1 MKETINKLFK
11 GIEILIAIFLMVMI
25 GLMFM
30 NVVLRYF
37 FSKGFAWSEEIARI
51 CFIYLVY
58 LGSIEAAKDNRHLL
72 IDSLLLK
79 FKPSTQ
85 RYIYAL
91 IQLCIIW
98 LMGTLTI
105 GSWGLMKLNLHDRWV
120 ATHFPIYL
128 VYLSGVVLG
137 VSIILIS
144 VANLIHLFIQKKSVE
159 ELIAV
164 PIGEIDDA
172 LASAE

>member
-1 MKETINKLFK
+1 
-11 GIEILIAIFLMVMI
+11 
-25 GLMFM
+25 MFM

-37 FSKGFAWSEEIARI
+37 FNKGFAWSEEISRI

-79 FKPSTQ
+79 FKPTTQ
-85 RYIYAL
+85 KYVYFL

-98 LMGTLTI
+98 LMGILTV
-105 GSWGLMKLNLHDRWV
+105 GSFGLMKQNLNDRWV
-120 ATHFPIYL
+120 ATHFPISL
-128 VYLSGVVLG
+128 VYLSGVILG
-137 VSIILIS
+137 ISIILIS
-144 VANLIHLFIQKKSVE
+144 SVNLFHLFIQKKSVE

-164 PIGEIDDA
+164 PLEKADD
-172 LASAE
+172 LSASAE